1 MKNWIGLF
9 VNWMHDVCLWQFE
22 WACCNHTFQHISIF
36 SRPQLNECW
45 RLRTVGINT
54 NKQTYQIKY
63 ETQQQSITTWYAFAA
78 GTLLLFHFLQ
88 SHVILLLCALL
99 HLRSDY
105 GIHKNPNGN
114 TLTYTHTRSSIC
126 MQIYGIFS
134 ILIFTL
140 ITQESCVIEIYIGN
154 RNVKDPSTN
163 WWWRCSWRCAYDSR
177 NNKFTF
183 LLGHRVDDV
192 L

>member
-1 MKNWIGLF
+1 MCVSVAVWVGLLQSCISTHFNLFSSTIEWMLKTANSWNQHQQTNISDKKN
-9 VNWMHDVCLWQFE
+9 
-22 WACCNHTFQHISIF
+22 
-36 SRPQLNECW
+36 
-45 RLRTVGINT
+45 
-54 NKQTYQIKY
+54 
-63 ETQQQSITTWYAFAA
+63 ETQQQSFTTWYAFAA

-126 MQIYGIFS
+126 MQIYDVFS

-154 RNVKDPSTN
+154 RNVKDPPTN
-163 WWWRCSWRCAYDSR
+163 WWWRCSWSCAYNSR

-183 LLGHRVDDV
+183 LLGHRDDDV